1 MIPIDLI
8 HNNNQT
14 SYQNKKVEKNDTTPK
29 YKNMKSTDL
38 LKETNKNSYFSKY
51 IEECNRNKLNK
62 KNNNNP
68 LRQSKRA
75 EPKDSQ
81 VNNHSN
87 LSLFSYKKSKTNSM
101 DKNINS
107 NYNINNNL
115 ANTNLK
121 KYAKDLSKEFNEN
134 KNNDKSANIIDMTP
148 REISQSNNSLINIKS
163 KPKNFEQK
171 ITNFH
176 KPEKNETQSITTPAP
191 AIPKINNLSKKEN
204 AYLILSYS
212 KCLRLCERMI
222 FSRSTN
228 KLRESLSKK
237 HILETNKIYLNEK
250 IKELEK
256 KVENCDDKLKT
267 QFSATKTAEMT
278 LNFITSNIENEFK
291 LNLFNN
297 IDDENEKI
305 YCYNYV
311 KILYLLLDENY
322 EEIKNENLVKQLYQK
337 INNKGYQN
345 LKDYLYYLYIK
356 NIKEKKINDN
366 IDKINNILIQ
376 SPDLLNFKY
385 TFRYDK
391 FISYT
396 CFLFKE
402 IINFSNEKIDTFKLK
417 KDCLNFIDIINN
429 KINLYKVKYSKTK

>member
-14 SYQNKKVEKNDTTPK
+14 SYQNKKVEKNDDKPK
-29 YKNMKSTDL
+29 YKNMKSTEL

-134 KNNDKSANIIDMTP
+134 KNNDKSTNIIDMTP

-163 KPKNFEQK
+163 KPKNRIRNNGKKSKSK
-171 ITNFH
+171 I
-176 KPEKNETQSITTPAP
+176 Q
-191 AIPKINNLSKKEN
+191 
-204 AYLILSYS
+204 
-212 KCLRLCERMI
+212 
-222 FSRSTN
+222 
-228 KLRESLSKK
+228 
-237 HILETNKIYLNEK
+237 
-250 IKELEK
+250 
-256 KVENCDDKLKT
+256 
-267 QFSATKTAEMT
+267 
-278 LNFITSNIENEFK
+278 
-291 LNLFNN
+291 
-297 IDDENEKI
+297 
-305 YCYNYV
+305 
-311 KILYLLLDENY
+311 
-322 EEIKNENLVKQLYQK
+322 
-337 INNKGYQN
+337 
-345 LKDYLYYLYIK
+345 
-356 NIKEKKINDN
+356 
-366 IDKINNILIQ
+366 
-376 SPDLLNFKY
+376 
-385 TFRYDK
+385 
-391 FISYT
+391 
-396 CFLFKE
+396 
-402 IINFSNEKIDTFKLK
+402 
-417 KDCLNFIDIINN
+417 
-429 KINLYKVKYSKTK
+429 